1 MDPLSVIASIAGIST
16 AGVALSR
23 AIYDAISS
31 IRNAPKEVS
40 SIAKG
45 LCDLSVV
52 LGELRRVLKDGQ
64 DVYRRKLIRRVASAM
79 RRVGRVQSE
88 IRELLDSTG
97 TLAKLKWAFRKSRAK
112 ELLYA
117 IESYKTGISI
127 ILQTMVLAVQLK
139 QLSKN
144 NEKAPIANSSNETN
158 NNSLNDAIIARQ
170 QAENMV
176 QMSFH
181 SLRDLNHEA
190 NRPGSPPSS
199 GGESSGDEKPQAQ
212 QVQSRNPQTFDN
224 AMWLCD
230 LVFSPAIEAIAELRQ
245 IDPSLHR
252 SSEDGEGSSTNNSS
266 SQVII
271 TQSNSSW
278 TRLHTLTQQQ
288 QPEGFVVI
296 NELLSEWTTLTE
308 CEIEGIDRVERQ
320 GKMPSPEPASNAAD
334 DAVQMVNFKD
344 AIGRKF
350 ELPFHLIRDWAGMEE
365 LIKQM
370 FIHVD
375 ILGPHVQAGH
385 YDVLNSRGS
394 IVLPSLWKLSVK
406 PTDSFT
412 SQSPRVVYLSL

>member
-139 QLSKN
+139 QLSK
-144 NEKAPIANSSNETN
+144 
-158 NNSLNDAIIARQ
+158 
-170 QAENMV
+170 
-176 QMSFH
+176 
-181 SLRDLNHEA
+181 
-190 NRPGSPPSS
+190 
-199 GGESSGDEKPQAQ
+199 
-212 QVQSRNPQTFDN
+212 
-224 AMWLCD
+224 
-230 LVFSPAIEAIAELRQ
+230 
-245 IDPSLHR
+245 
-252 SSEDGEGSSTNNSS
+252 
-266 SQVII
+266 
-271 TQSNSSW
+271 
-278 TRLHTLTQQQ
+278 
-288 QPEGFVVI
+288 
-296 NELLSEWTTLTE
+296 
-308 CEIEGIDRVERQ
+308 
-320 GKMPSPEPASNAAD
+320 
-334 DAVQMVNFKD
+334 
-344 AIGRKF
+344 
-350 ELPFHLIRDWAGMEE
+350 
-365 LIKQM
+365 
-370 FIHVD
+370 
-375 ILGPHVQAGH
+375 
-385 YDVLNSRGS
+385 
-394 IVLPSLWKLSVK
+394 
-406 PTDSFT
+406 
-412 SQSPRVVYLSL
+412 

>member
-1 MDPLSVIASIAGIST
+1 MDPLSVIASLAGIST
-16 AGVALSR
+16 AGIALSR

-40 SIAKG
+40 TIAKG
-45 LCDLSVV
+45 LCDLSVIF
-52 LGELRRVLKDGQ
+52 GELRRVLKDGEN
-64 DVYRRKLIRRVASAM
+64 VYRRKLIRRVASAI

-88 IRELLDSTG
+88 IKELLHGTG
-97 TLAKLKWAFRKSRAK
+97 TLPKLKWAFRKSKAQ

-117 IESYKTGISI
+117 IESYKTGINI

-144 NEKAPIANSSNETN
+144 TEKTPIANGSNETN
-158 NNSLNDAIIARQ
+158 NNILNDAILARQ

-176 QMSFH
+176 QISFH
-181 SLRDLNHEA
+181 SLRDLNHEV
-190 NRPGSPPSS
+190 NHSGSPHSS
-199 GGESSGDEKPQAQ
+199 DDESSGNEKSQAQ
-212 QVQSRNPQTFDN
+212 QVQLRTPQAFDN

-230 LVFSPAIEAIAELRQ
+230 LVFSPTIEATAELTQ
-245 IDPSLHR
+245 INPGLHR

-271 TQSNSSW
+271 PQSNSSW

-288 QPEGFVVI
+288 QPEGFIVI

-308 CEIEGIDRVERQ
+308 CEIEGTDRVKRQ
-320 GKMPSPEPASNAAD
+320 EKILSPKPAANSAD
-334 DAVQMVNFKD
+334 DGVQMVNFKD
-344 AIGRKF
+344 AVGRKF
-350 ELPFHLIRDWAGMEE
+350 ELPFHLIRDWEGMVN

-370 FIHVD
+370 FMHIDV
-375 ILGPHVQAGH
+375 LGPHVMHGH
-385 YDVLNSRGS
+385 YDVMNSRGS
-394 IVLPSLWKLSVK
+394 IVLPSLWKFSVK

-412 SQSPRVVYLSL
+412 S